1 MHVMNV
7 FNQQTFAL
15 LFMAFFVRSFHWLI
29 WLNPGEPLDPN
40 ASPDDSTQ
48 AENKIGMSISVRAF
62 LLTYPSMNYLICA
75 FLIQYPWYYDFIVIS
90 HGREINLRLRNQWKT
105 LVVATRIFTLL
116 MYLVYLFNFPMQND
130 ILNGRLFELYK
141 TIMVF
146 EIISGMIVI
155 CQIAS
160 TARKIEMTNREL
172 ARAIK
177 IQGYAFLFSNVTA
190 SIFYYEMG
198 KGDLIFGHFSLVPC
212 ALMQLVFYLLTETVP
227 LISFIQLQNK
237 LIELHGLGN

>member
-1 MHVMNV
+1 
-7 FNQQTFAL
+7 
-15 LFMAFFVRSFHWLI
+15 MAFFVRSFHWLI
-29 WLNPGEPLDPN
+29 WLNPGEPVDPN
-40 ASPDDSTQ
+40 TSPDDSTP
-48 AENKIGMSISVRAF
+48 ADNKIGMSISVRAF
-62 LLTYPSMNYLICA
+62 LLTYPSMNFLICA

-90 HGREINLRLRNQWKT
+90 HGREINLRLRMQWKT

-130 ILNGRLFELYK
+130 NSNGRLFELYK

-160 TARKIEMTNREL
+160 TARKIEMTHQDL
-172 ARAIK
+172 ARAVK
-177 IQGYAFLFSNVTA
+177 LQGFMFLFSNVAA

-198 KGDLIFGHFSLVPC
+198 KGDLIFGHMTLVPG
-212 ALMQLVFYLLTETVP
+212 ALTQLVFYLLTETMP
-227 LISFIQLQNK
+227 LISFV
-237 LIELHGLGN
+237 